1 MKLYKGTVH
10 VDVLVAADDE
20 EEAIDL
26 AQQHADEELPHCLN
40 DITLVRV
47 TDPADVPK
55 AWRESVVY
63 HSRMDERELE
73 PGEVLR
79 EGGDEK

>member
-1 MKLYKGTVH
+1 MNLYKATVH
-10 VDVLVAADDE
+10 VTVLVAADDE

-26 AQQHADEELPHCLN
+26 AQGYAEDEVNHCLN
-40 DITLVRV
+40 NITIVRI
-47 TDPADVPK
+47 TDRADVPR

-63 HSRMDERELE
+63 HGRMDERELE

-79 EGGDEK
+79 EGGDEG

>member
-1 MKLYKGTVH
+1 MKLYKATVH

-26 AQQHADEELPHCLN
+26 AQRYAEEEVNHCL
-40 DITLVRV
+40 DSITIVRI

-63 HSRMDERELE
+63 HNGDVDLE
-73 PGEVLR
+73 PGDVLR
-79 EGGDEK
+79 IGGDEG

>member
-1 MKLYKGTVH
+1 MKLYKGTIH
-10 VDVLVAADDE
+10 VTVRVAADDE

-26 AQQHADEELPHCLN
+26 VQQYAEDELPHCLN
-40 DITLVRV
+40 DITIVRV

-63 HSRMDERELE
+63 HGRMDERELE

-79 EGGDEK
+79 EGGDER

>member
-1 MKLYKGTVH
+1 MKLYKATAH

-26 AQQHADEELPHCLN
+26 VQQYADEEVAHCHD
-40 DITLVRV
+40 DIAIVEI

-55 AWRESVVY
+55 AWRESLVY
-63 HSRMDERELE
+63 HHGDVELE
-73 PGEVLR
+73 PGDVLR
-79 EGGDEK
+79 EGGDEG

>member
-1 MKLYKGTVH
+1 MKLYKGTIH
-10 VDVLVAADDE
+10 VTVLVAADDE

-26 AQQHADEELPHCLN
+26 VQQYADEELPHCLN
-40 DITLVRV
+40 DITLVRI

-63 HSRMDERELE
+63 HNGDGELE
-73 PGEVLR
+73 PGDVLR
-79 EGGDEK
+79 EGGDEG